1 VRRPS
6 VLPIPR
12 APKVTD
18 TQRFLLLSIC
28 IGVFAGLLVVCF
40 HYAIDLVSWNTL
52 GTPVGGNRLATVLA
66 PTLGGGLA
74 ALLVLVLFH
83 EAAGSGLAHTKAAL
97 YISDGYVPFKTV
109 LAKFVACA
117 TSIGSGNS
125 LGPEDPA
132 LQMGAGVASR
142 LGRAFQLP
150 KEHLRLI
157 VPVGAAAGIA
167 AAFNTPITAVL
178 FVMEEVI
185 GSWNASVLGSIVLSA
200 VSAVVVARWFHGDDP
215 LFRVPGFE
223 LTHPSEL
230 VLYTLV
236 GLLAGLLGTAFVRFL
251 GSLRGRLTD
260 SSRPVRLALPFGAG
274 AIVGVAGLF
283 VPQVMGSGYGAI
295 DSALHNQFDWRLLI
309 VLALVKMAVTGI
321 CFAAGT
327 PGGMFAPTLFVGAML
342 GGSIGALAQMYW
354 PLPTSPP
361 SAYVLVGMGTFF
373 AAVFRAPMTS
383 VFMVFEVSA
392 SYVIILPVML
402 ANLIAYLVGRKM
414 NPVTFFEMVAAQDG
428 LQLPS
433 HERQRDTR
441 QLRVEDA
448 MTQDRDAMSRLPTA
462 PAPYLHPDHS
472 LDTALR
478 SFGEHRILPVVSRQ
492 DVKRVLGALRLADVL
507 HTYGIKA
514 PPGTVSERAD
524 LPDEQPPGLA

>member
-1 VRRPS
+1 MKRPS
-6 VLPIPR
+6 VLPLPR
-12 APKVTD
+12 TPRVTD

-40 HYAIDLVSWNTL
+40 HYTIDLVGWATL
-52 GTPVGGNRLATVLA
+52 GTPVGANRIATVLA
-66 PTLGGGLA
+66 PALGGGLA
-74 ALLVLVLFH
+74 ALLVLLVFH

-97 YISDGYVPFKTV
+97 YVSDGYVPFTTV

-117 TSIGSGNS
+117 TAIGTGNS

-142 LGRAFQLP
+142 LGRTFRLP

-215 LFRVPGFE
+215 LFRVPAFE

-230 VLYTLV
+230 VLYSLV

-251 GSLRGRLTD
+251 GSLRGRLAD
-260 SSRPVRLALPFGAG
+260 SSRPTRLGLPFGAG
-274 AIVGVAGLF
+274 AIVGAVGVFL
-283 VPQVMGSGYGAI
+283 PQVMGAGYGAI
-295 DSALHNQFDWRLLI
+295 DSALHNQFGWRQLL

-342 GGSIGALAQMYW
+342 GGSIGAVAQMYW
-354 PLPTSPP
+354 PLPASPP

-402 ANLIAYLVGRKM
+402 ANLVAYLVGRKL
-414 NPVTFFEMVAAQDG
+414 NPVTFFEMVASQDG
-428 LQLPS
+428 LLLPS

-441 QLRVEDA
+441 PLRVEDA
-448 MTQDRDAMSRLPTA
+448 MSSDPASCAALPPA
-462 PAPYLHPDHS
+462 GAPYLHPDHS

-478 SFGEHRILPVVSRQ
+478 TFGIYDTLPVVSRQ
-492 DVKRVLGALRLADVL
+492 DVKRVLGVVRLTDVL
-507 HTYGIKA
+507 RTYGIVEPRTA
-514 PPGTVSERAD
+514 SEGGD
-524 LPDEQPPGLA
+524 LPGEQPPSG